1 MIFFFSWFFSKKKRV
16 SNLLYL
22 MKKRYYNSAVKRS
35 VDLFF
40 LIFGT
45 DLLNCS
51 SFLFNSFIDLYL
63 SKSFSPVMAHKNW
76 ESRLD
81 MIYSKMNHLCHKADK
96 LIQSFEI
103 AIKLL
108 SSKGEN
114 SNLRSSKRDFCFC
127 CKEKGHY
134 VKKCPQ
140 LTQIASPK
148 GQGSA

>member
-1 MIFFFSWFFSKKKRV
+1 M
-16 SNLLYL
+16 
-22 MKKRYYNSAVKRS
+22 
-35 VDLFF
+35 
-40 LIFGT
+40 
-45 DLLNCS
+45 
-51 SFLFNSFIDLYL
+51 
-63 SKSFSPVMAHKNW
+63 SKSFSPAMEHKNW

-103 AIKLL
+103 TIKLL
-108 SSKGEN
+108 SSKGEKTK
-114 SNLRSSKRDFCFC
+114 SRSSKRDFCFC

>member
-1 MIFFFSWFFSKKKRV
+1 MSK
-16 SNLLYL
+16 
-22 MKKRYYNSAVKRS
+22 
-35 VDLFF
+35 
-40 LIFGT
+40 T
-45 DLLNCS
+45 
-51 SFLFNSFIDLYL
+51 
-63 SKSFSPVMAHKNW
+63 FSPAMEHKNW

-103 AIKLL
+103 TIKLL
-108 SSKGEN
+108 SSKGEKKK
-114 SNLRSSKRDFCFC
+114 SRSSKRDFCFC